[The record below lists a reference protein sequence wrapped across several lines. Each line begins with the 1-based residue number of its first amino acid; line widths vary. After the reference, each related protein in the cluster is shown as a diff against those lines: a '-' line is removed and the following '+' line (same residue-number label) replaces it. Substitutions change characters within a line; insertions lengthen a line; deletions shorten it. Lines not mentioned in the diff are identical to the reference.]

1 MFNHVQLISSIQLI
15 FKLFVIKSNLNW
27 HFVQGI
33 TVAAVWRLQTFILFQ
48 NALLDVIC
56 TDKSWKYK
64 NILAST
70 QCLAAMDFIVTW
82 VTLFKQFT
90 VCRSS
95 SMYAV
100 RAIACEAIY
109 CKVLWQNCYDRC
121 HNIRTVSLM
130 VGKHQFLSH
139 KEKDEGR
146 DDGRT
151 DGRRIQRSSCV
162 SN

>member
-1 MFNHVQLISSIQLI
+1 MFSWLAAFNWYLNFLSLNLIWIGILCKVLQWQLYEGFRLSFYFKTLYLMLYVQI
-15 FKLFVIKSNLNW
+15 NLGNL
-27 HFVQGI
+27 V
-33 TVAAVWRLQTFILFQ
+33 LQ
-48 NALLDVIC
+48 
-56 TDKSWKYK
+56 